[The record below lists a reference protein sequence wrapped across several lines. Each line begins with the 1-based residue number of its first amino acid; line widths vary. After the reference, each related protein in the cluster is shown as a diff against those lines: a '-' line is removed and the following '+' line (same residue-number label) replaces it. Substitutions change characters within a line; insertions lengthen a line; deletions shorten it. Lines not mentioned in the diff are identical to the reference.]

1 MKNISLT
8 YQGILIM
15 LVGFILKTAGTPFV
29 DGDIETFVN
38 VGISLFGAVLALW
51 GRFRI
56 GGINWMGIK
65 SDKPVDPPA

>member
-15 LVGFILKTAGTPFV
+15 FVGIVLKAAGTPFV

-38 VGISLFGAVLALW
+38 VGISLFGAVLALY
-51 GRFRI
+51 GRHRK
-56 GGINWMGIK
+56 GDLNWLGLRK
-65 SDKPVDPPA
+65 VEN